1 MRPHQPSIFADAV
14 QIDGRGHR
22 SNEFLLRQDERDKL
36 LIDIAR
42 RFYPGLSHRE
52 TAHRL
57 RRRWLLYQQGP
68 WRRTYAELKCP
79 HDPERFDAALW
90 CLLRIRDSLPS
101 ERLIR
106 SVLSRTCVDGVA
118 SR

>member
-1 MRPHQPSIFADAV
+1 MKLHRPSAFADAAPM
-14 QIDGRGHR
+14 DGRGHR

-36 LIDIAR
+36 LIEIAR
-42 RFYPGLSHRE
+42 RFYSGLSHRQV
-52 TAHRL
+52 AHLL

-79 HDPERFDAALW
+79 HDPERLDAALW

-106 SVLSRTCVDGVA
+106 SVLSRTGVDGAA